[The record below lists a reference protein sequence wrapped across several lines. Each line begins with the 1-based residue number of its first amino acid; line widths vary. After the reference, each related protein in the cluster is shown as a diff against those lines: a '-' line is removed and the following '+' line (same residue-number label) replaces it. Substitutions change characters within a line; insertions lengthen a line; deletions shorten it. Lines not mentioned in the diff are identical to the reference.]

1 MIQEE
6 LSNGLTMTADYVQ
19 LFIPE
24 VLDYA
29 IMTTKHALTKAATY
43 QKDVVAASGNTNT
56 RVGNYRPSLFAAEKS
71 ERPVTFIRW
80 SIELPRVSIIELY
93 RRNLRRFAATGK
105 FVPLMSILIQMER
118 CDNLLF
124 KMNSDESQYST
135 MTLSSSEN
143 GDGDDNVDKEISS
156 KEEKSQSKI
165 QRESLVGRVE
175 VDGIFSRLMVREAT
189 SETTLAAPRS
199 EQELC
204 DLAYFDYQA
213 ETGTVRAQPKPV
225 SSHYS
230 QEQHERAGAAG
241 VQTMDVETVL
251 NMSSNVALSCV
262 DEPVVTKEVSVTK
275 KVQAAM
281 KAQPDVKPKAQN
293 RFGSLFDDSDE
304 ED

>member
-1 MIQEE
+1 M
-6 LSNGLTMTADYVQ
+6 
-19 LFIPE
+19 
-24 VLDYA
+24 
-29 IMTTKHALTKAATY
+29 
-43 QKDVVAASGNTNT
+43 
-56 RVGNYRPSLFAAEKS
+56 
-71 ERPVTFIRW
+71 
-80 SIELPRVSIIELY
+80 
-93 RRNLRRFAATGK
+93 
-105 FVPLMSILIQMER
+105 PLMSILIQMER

-230 QEQHERAGAAG
+230 
-241 VQTMDVETVL
+241 
-251 NMSSNVALSCV
+251 
-262 DEPVVTKEVSVTK
+262 
-275 KVQAAM
+275 
-281 KAQPDVKPKAQN
+281 
-293 RFGSLFDDSDE
+293 
-304 ED
+304 